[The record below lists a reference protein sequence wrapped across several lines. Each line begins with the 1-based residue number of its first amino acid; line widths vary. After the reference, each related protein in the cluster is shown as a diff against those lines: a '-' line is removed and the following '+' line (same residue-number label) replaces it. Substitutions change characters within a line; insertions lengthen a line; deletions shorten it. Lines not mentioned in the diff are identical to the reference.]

1 MGNAN
6 SYQRNYWYS
15 KVAEYQAGEYC
26 LGCGISKDSNW
37 KDHPFT
43 GLRLD
48 KINND
53 GNHTVTDN
61 VVSDFQLLCIS
72 CNLIK
77 NHPTN
82 VRTDDLLLQE
92 TKSERKNRQAEK
104 PLFEWL
110 FDLIQQGKTV
120 TWKYFVA
127 EGSFKFDISPYSI
140 ETRYYKKYF
149 LAPSAPF
156 ELLVSDDK
164 LKGDMIQFKESFL
177 LKQRDKV
184 NLDIVSSTPT
194 PSKPDWIKSIKNIFR
209 Y

>member
-6 SYQRNYWYS
+6 SYQRKYWYS
-15 KVAEYQAGEYC
+15 RVAEYQAGEYC
-26 LGCGISKDSNW
+26 KGCGISKDSEW
-37 KDHPFT
+37 LEHPFT

-61 VVSDFQLLCIS
+61 IVSDFQLLCIS

-77 NHPTN
+77 NHPRN
-82 VRTDDLLLQE
+82 VPTDEITLQE
-92 TKSERKNRQAEK
+92 TASERKNRKAEK

-156 ELLVSDDK
+156 ELYQDD

-194 PSKPDWIKSIKNIFR
+194 PLKGDWIKTIRNIFTR
-209 Y
+209 K